1 MNRDD
6 LIAHLRFARENM
18 CRNCTYDDILD
29 EAIRTI
35 KALEVCEDA
44 ISRSALLAAY
54 DATHKGPP
62 GGARK
67 LIEEASAVCLKA
79 QDARLVTYDDFQQP
93 PAYDGVL
100 PCWKE
105 NRKPTRR
112 NGWVAIVYG
121 KALQDTETGMVRY
134 WTGVPTE
141 EQRREMAW
149 PGA

>member
-1 MNRDD
+1 MDSVT
-6 LIAHLRFARENM
+6 LETIHW
-18 CRNCTYDDILD
+18 
-29 EAIRTI
+29 AI
-35 KALEVCEDA
+35 E
-44 ISRSALLAAY
+44 LLA
-54 DATHKGPP
+54 PQ
-62 GGARK
+62 
-67 LIEEASAVCLKA
+67 E
-79 QDARLVTYDDFQQP
+79 ARLVTREDFERA

-134 WTGVPTE
+134 WTSVPTE
-141 EQRREMAW
+141 EQRREKAW

>member
-1 MNRDD
+1 MTLNERLEKARDAVKACIQNFRGCSACPYDIDYDTYECRKVFGDD
-6 LIAHLRFARENM
+6 LIE
-18 CRNCTYDDILD
+18 
-29 EAIRTI
+29 
-35 KALEVCEDA
+35 
-44 ISRSALLAAY
+44 LL
-54 DATHKGPP
+54 TPQ
-62 GGARK
+62 
-67 LIEEASAVCLKA
+67 E
-79 QDARLVTYDDFQQP
+79 ARLVTREDFQQA

-112 NGWVAIVYG
+112 SGWVAIVYG

>member
-1 MNRDD
+1 MTLNERLEKARDAVKACIQNFRRCSACPYDIDYDECRKVFGDD
-6 LIAHLRFARENM
+6 LIE
-18 CRNCTYDDILD
+18 
-29 EAIRTI
+29 
-35 KALEVCEDA
+35 
-44 ISRSALLAAY
+44 LL
-54 DATHKGPP
+54 TPQ
-62 GGARK
+62 
-67 LIEEASAVCLKA
+67 E
-79 QDARLVTYDDFQQP
+79 ARLVTSEDFQQA

-141 EQRREMAW
+141 KQRREMAW

>member
-1 MNRDD
+1 MTRSEVLEGLRDIRWGQGVD
-6 LIAHLRFARENM
+6 SVTLETIHW
-18 CRNCTYDDILD
+18 
-29 EAIRTI
+29 AI
-35 KALEVCEDA
+35 E
-44 ISRSALLAAY
+44 LLA
-54 DATHKGPP
+54 PQ
-62 GGARK
+62 
-67 LIEEASAVCLKA
+67 E
-79 QDARLVTYDDFQQP
+79 ARLVTREDFQQA

-112 NGWVAIVYG
+112 SGWVAIVYG

>member
-1 MNRDD
+1 MTREEIIKG
-6 LIAHLRFARENM
+6 LGKIGEFFRARADM
-18 CRNCTYDDILD
+18 AMGDG
-29 EAIRTI
+29 
-35 KALEVCEDA
+35 KMM
-44 ISRSALLAAY
+44 LLNWMKCA
-54 DATHKGPP
+54 
-62 GGARK
+62 
-67 LIEEASAVCLKA
+67 EEAAEALTP
-79 QDARLVTYDDFQQP
+79 QEARLVTREDFERA

-141 EQRREMAW
+141 AQRQEMAW
-149 PGA
+149 PQA

>member
-1 MNRDD
+1 MTREEIIKG
-6 LIAHLRFARENM
+6 LGKIGEFFRARADM
-18 CRNCTYDDILD
+18 AMGDGKTM
-29 EAIRTI
+29 
-35 KALEVCEDA
+35 
-44 ISRSALLAAY
+44 LLNWMKCA
-54 DATHKGPP
+54 
-62 GGARK
+62 
-67 LIEEASAVCLKA
+67 EEAAEA
-79 QDARLVTYDDFQQP
+79 MTPQEARLVTWEDFQQA

-141 EQRREMAW
+141 KQRREMAW
-149 PGA
+149 PIMK